1 MDLDDGIEGTSE
13 VEPKTALKKH
23 RVLDALQADLD
34 KIMRQ
39 MLGTTVE
46 VPLKDLLAIA
56 LELQKRFGKPYY
68 TIENLETLF
77 NPQASP

>member
-1 MDLDDGIEGTSE
+1 MDLDNSIEGASE
-13 VEPKTALKKH
+13 AELKAAPKKH
-23 RVLDALQADLD
+23 RVLDALQANPD

-39 MLGTTVE
+39 MLSTTVE
-46 VPLKDLLAIA
+46 VPLRDLLAIA
-56 LELQKRFGKPYY
+56 PELQKRFSKPYY

>member
-1 MDLDDGIEGTSE
+1 MDLDDGIEGTLE

-23 RVLDALQADLD
+23 RILDTLQANPD

-39 MLGTTVE
+39 ILSITVE

-56 LELQKRFGKPYY
+56 LEL
-68 TIENLETLF
+68 
-77 NPQASP
+77 